1 MGGQASTR
9 PARLLRLEKTAGALD
24 EGLRRRT
31 MPLRWAVDIYEA
43 GTEPEYRVPVSGMV
57 DLVRGAAERIG
68 HIGRRVRDTA
78 DAFARADGRNPA
90 DYLDWQDDPTFK
102 ANENWFDCGPG
113 MDGRVPTATPWPSF
127 SAGSRGNSGST
138 GSPGSRGASGLSG
151 TSGSSGSSGS
161 STSSGSPN
169 ETDRILTVIHTG
181 NTAIGSVVGVV
192 GRLDPTKAQPA
203 VSKTLGAVGKGLT
216 VLQAYRNDQEHVG
229 LDRAQRAVLTGALTT
244 SGTKLGGWAGA
255 AAAAQ
260 LCSPGGLAAATACA
274 TIGGF
279 LGAMG
284 GGWALGKVAEKV
296 NEDPPAQHNANLLA
310 KKIEDPLGNG
320 NSVIPIIRAG

>member
-1 MGGQASTR
+1 MGGQASAR
-9 PARLLRLEKTAGALD
+9 PARLLRLEKTAGAMD

-31 MPLRWAVDIYEA
+31 MPLRWAVEIYEA
-43 GTEPEYRVPVSGMV
+43 GTDPEYRVPVSGIV

-68 HIGRRVRDTA
+68 QMGGRVRDTA
-78 DAFARADGRNPA
+78 NAFARADGRNPA
-90 DYLDWQDDPTFK
+90 DYLDWQDDPTFR
-102 ANENWFDCGPG
+102 AAENTFDCGPG
-113 MDGRVPTATPWPSF
+113 NDGRVPKATPWPSF
-127 SAGSRGNSGST
+127 SPGPSGSSGSR
-138 GSPGSRGASGLSG
+138 
-151 TSGSSGSSGS
+151 GSSGSSGS
-161 STSSGSPN
+161 PGSPN

-229 LDRAQRAVLTGALTT
+229 LDRARRAVLTGALTT

-255 AAAAQ
+255 AAAAE
-260 LCSPGGLAAATACA
+260 LCAPGGPAAATACA

-296 NEDPPAQHNANLLA
+296 NEDPAAQHNAKLLA
-310 KKIEDPLGNG
+310 NKIEDPLANG